1 MSPAAPRTDHTHV
14 LLLRGINVGRS
25 NRVGRDT
32 LIRWARA
39 AGGEAHYP
47 GAAALGHGQGYVYS
61 HDEPHAVARQQYAPD
76 PLVGRDYYRPKP
88 IGHEKRLTEQ
98 VAALRRIIR
107 GD

>member
-1 MSPAAPRTDHTHV
+1 MPAH
-14 LLLRGINVGRS
+14 LR
-25 NRVGRDT
+25 D
-32 LIRWARA
+32 
-39 AGGEAHYP
+39 AHYP

>member
-1 MSPAAPRTDHTHV
+1 MDR
-14 LLLRGINVGRS
+14 LRPGG
-25 NRVGRDT
+25 T
-32 LIRWARA
+32 LVVC
-39 AGGEAHYP
+39 EDDP